1 MNILYSTYA
10 FISSGIF
17 LACFPIFWL
26 YTRFKGQYGEGLKE
40 RFGYIDSGLTHH
52 LTGSPR
58 IWIHGV
64 SLGEIKAAESIINS
78 LRSIIPECSIILST
92 TTAHGR
98 DLADNIFRDKIPVIY
113 SPIDFIASVR
123 KALNIIRPD
132 VLVLL
137 ETEIWPAWIN
147 EARRMGVKIAMVNGR
162 ISSRSFKKYLM
173 FRIFFQGVLSNI
185 DLFSMITEEDRTRI
199 VSLGADPGKIS
210 VNGNAK
216 YDLLTDLAD
225 PSIEIEMRKVLN
237 LENHPPVFIAGSTRT
252 GEESMIIYVYERII
266 GEFPDTVLIIAPRHI
281 HRTGEIASLLERYNL
296 KYQLRSELGGNH
308 AKRVEQ
314 VVIVDRI
321 GELFKLYSIG
331 TIIYCG
337 ASLVPLGGQNP
348 LEAAVWGKAILYGP
362 HMEDFLDAKA
372 LLDANDSGIQVTS
385 PEMLAEKVL
394 SLLKDPDLLKNYG
407 ARAREAVL
415 RNRNAGERHARIIL
429 DLVSHD
435 KKQQG

>member
-1 MNILYSTYA
+1 MNILYGTYA
-10 FISSGIF
+10 FISGGIF

-26 YTRFKGQYGEGLKE
+26 YTRFKGRYSEGLKE
-40 RFGYIDSGLTHH
+40 RFGYIDTGLMHY

-78 LRSIIPECSIILST
+78 LRSIIQDCSIILST

-113 SPIDFIASVR
+113 SPIDFIASIR
-123 KALNIIRPD
+123 KVLNIIRPD

-162 ISSRSFKKYLM
+162 ISSRSFKKYLI
-173 FRIFFQGVLSNI
+173 FRAFFQGVLSNI

-216 YDLLTDLAD
+216 YDLLADLAD

-266 GEFPDTVLIIAPRHI
+266 REFPDTVLIIAPRHI

-348 LEAAVWGKAILYGP
+348 LEAAVWGKAVLYGP

-372 LLDANDSGIQVTS
+372 ILDANDSGIQVTS

-407 ARAREAVL
+407 ARAREAVFG
-415 RNRNAGERHARIIL
+415 NRNAGERHARIIL